1 MNEIEFNQNLV
12 AQNIEELIKIIET
25 TFNKAGQ

>member
-12 AQNIEELIKIIET
+12 AQNIEELIKIVET
-25 TFNKAGQ
+25 AFNEAGQ

>member
-12 AQNIEELIKIIET
+12 AQNLEELLKIVET
-25 TFNKAGQ
+25 AFNKAGQ